1 MFYVSL
7 FFNEVSGARI
17 SQIYEIWKQKTTGS
31 LSLITC
37 ALVFIGNLARLFTLM
52 VEADK
57 DWLFKLSVITAATLN
72 GFIVFQFFLYWKNST
87 KEKHD

>member
-1 MFYVSL
+1 MK
-7 FFNEVSGARI
+7 VSGARL

-37 ALVFIGNLARLFTLM
+37 LLIFVGNLARLFTLM

-72 GFIVFQFFLYWKNST
+72 GIVVLQFFIYWKNSP
-87 KEKHD
+87 KQKDD